1 MRREGPVIAGAK
13 RRGGHTVTRGM
24 SVGSKTLSYKGCRH
38 AVGVSNLN
46 EDNPEQAVVE
56 TTAIVA
62 ELSPAATIVHH
73 TGDHQM
79 DWKAAIDG

>member
-1 MRREGPVIAGAK
+1 
-13 RRGGHTVTRGM
+13 M
-24 SVGSKTLSYKGCRH
+24 SIRSETLSYKGCRH

-62 ELSPAATIVHH
+62 ELSPAATI
-73 TGDHQM
+73 D
-79 DWKAAIDG
+79 AAPASTIPAITKWIGKLQLTANRQTQED